1 MVERITKWWKKDM
14 YHAPRLVHE
23 KLLVA
28 TQKEESRWNA
38 YMVCNFH
45 VNCVPTYYKALL
57 SLLHIEKNVLF
68 V

>member
-1 MVERITKWWKKDM
+1 M